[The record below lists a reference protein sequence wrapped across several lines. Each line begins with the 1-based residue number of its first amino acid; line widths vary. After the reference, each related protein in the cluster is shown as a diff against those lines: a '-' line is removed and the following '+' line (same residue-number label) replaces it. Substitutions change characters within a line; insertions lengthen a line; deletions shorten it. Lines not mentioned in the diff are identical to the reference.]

1 MARTN
6 PEGDLFGPLATG
18 VARLDGALRV
28 AGANPAFAEHTGFG
42 ISRLKGRT
50 LAVMKPDGESL
61 HALAVRAIQEETGT
75 YALPGATV
83 CAAPGREARLDFT
96 VTASAHG
103 VLVEAHPAASASVGG
118 GRVSE
123 SLRGFA
129 HEIRNPLA
137 AISGAAELLQQ
148 SARDTRH
155 RELAQLIRDEA
166 ARLAVLADRLLGAR
180 STMATRAVNVH
191 ALLERVAELLE
202 AERGDLAVVRDYD
215 PSLPAW
221 DGDPDR
227 LLQALLNLVRNAAEA
242 NARRVVLRSRA
253 ETGWRDARGQRVPAL
268 RIEIEDDGDGVP
280 GAIASTLFEP
290 MVSGRADG
298 SGLGLALARE
308 IAREHG
314 GDLAYA
320 PRGAGSCFVIRLPRH
335 PRTGEGG

>member
-6 PEGDLFGPLATG
+6 PEGDPLDPLATG

-42 ISRLKGRT
+42 LSRLKGRT
-50 LAVMKPDGESL
+50 LAAMKPDGEAL
-61 HALAVRAIQEETGT
+61 HALALRAKHERGT
-75 YALPGATV
+75 YGLAGATV
-83 CAAPGREARLDFT
+83 CVAPGREARLDFT
-96 VTASAHG
+96 VTASAQG
-103 VLVEAHPAASASVGG
+103 VLVEAHPAASGPAGA
-118 GRVSE
+118 RVSE

-148 SARDTRH
+148 SAGNTRH
-155 RELAQLIRDEA
+155 RELAQLIREEA

-180 STMATRAVNVH
+180 NTMATRAVNVH
-191 ALLERVAELLE
+191 ALLEKVAELLE
-202 AERGDLAVVRDYD
+202 AERADVAVVRDYD

-221 DGDPDR
+221 YGDPDR

-253 ETGWRDARGQRVPAL
+253 EAGWRDARGLRIPAL
-268 RIEIEDDGDGVP
+268 RIEVEDDGDGVP

-290 MVSGRADG
+290 MVSGRIDG

-314 GDLAYA
+314 GELAYT
-320 PRGAGSCFVIRLPRH
+320 PREAGSCFVIRLPRH
-335 PRTGEGG
+335 PRAGEGG